1 MIATAFL
8 GYCLVYGQMSLWGA
22 TVITN
27 LLSAIPWIGKDFVEF
42 EFFNF
47 FNAETIFYLIIFF
60 SLTTIG
66 AVNIRALRGQKI
78 RSASDKEYAKNIPY
92 AFMAMFVG
100 LVDADGYISITNANG
115 YIRLQLIIALHMRDV
130 EMLNKIQSV
139 LGVGR
144 VNSYP
149 ANYTAKLTISK
160 TDLQEII
167 FPLLNNHNIFFF
179 TNARISQYELAMF
192 ILESNLILFS
202 EIPAVNLVTQQIF
215 LPTTALE
222 YYQLPFFFNW
232 VVGFTIGEGSFME
245 KNNGDFSFS
254 LVQRKHI
261 LLFDAFK
268 IVFDSTR
275 QIEDGSGYTRF
286 VVSSKKDI
294 QSVVNFLSF
303 SDLQPLLGYKLIQ
316 YNNWINGL
324 KNSLRYANLRL
335 PE

>member
-1 MIATAFL
+1 MTAFL

-47 FNAETIFYLIIFF
+47 FNFYNFFNAETILDFLLFF
-60 SLTTIG
+60 SLITIG
-66 AVNIRALRGQKI
+66 TVNIRALRGKKI
-78 RSASDKEYAKNIPY
+78 RIESDKEYTKNIPY
-92 AFMAMFVG
+92 AFIAMFVG

-115 YIRLQLIIALHMRDV
+115 YIRLQLIINLHIRDI
-130 EMLNKIQSV
+130 EMLNHIKSV

-144 VNSYP
+144 VNIFP
-149 ANYTAKLTISK
+149 ANNTVKLTISK

-167 FPLLNNHNIFFF
+167 FPLLIYHNIFFL
-179 TNARISQYELAMF
+179 TSARIKQYELAML
-192 ILESNLILFS
+192 ILKSNLILFS
-202 EIPAVNLVTQQIF
+202 EIPAVNIIPQQIF

-222 YYQLPFFFNW
+222 YYQLSFFLNW
-232 VVGFTIGEGSFME
+232 VVGFTIGEGSFMA

-254 LVQRKHI
+254 LVQRTHTV
-261 LLFDAFK
+261 LFNAFK

-275 QIEDGSGYTRF
+275 LIEERSGYSRF

-294 QSVVNFLSF
+294 QSVVNFFSF
-303 SDLQPLLGYKLIQ
+303 SDLHPLLRYKLIQ
-316 YNNWINGL
+316 L
-324 KNSLRYANLRL
+324 
-335 PE
+335 